1 MVSHMETLDDAD
13 LRRAGQAFHV
23 GEDLYGVSVA
33 QLTERL
39 ELLEAEQARIKREIE
54 KKTKDLSSAEKFFKK
69 T

>member
-1 MVSHMETLDDAD
+1 MVSQMDILSDAD
-13 LRRAGQAFHV
+13 LKRAGQAFCV

-39 ELLEAEQARIKREIE
+39 KILEAEQARIKLEI
-54 KKTKDLSSAEKFFKK
+54 KKKAKDLTSAESFFTK